1 MTIDTVADVARL
13 TTIPEDALRRLVD
26 KFVYCITDAVAE
38 AREAGKSAADM
49 DIGIGTLSI
58 SLDDDEV
65 RYKLIPGEN
74 LKSAVRSAIIDEQ
87 NLLERKLEQAL
98 VAKITGTYKDLL

>member
-1 MTIDTVADVARL
+1 MIDTVADVAKL
-13 TTIPEDALRRLVD
+13 TTIPEDTLRRLMD

-38 AREAGKSAADM
+38 ARESGEDAADM
-49 DIGIGTLSI
+49 DMGIGTLSI

-65 RYKLIPGEN
+65 RYKFIPSEN

>member
-1 MTIDTVADVARL
+1 MAIDTVTDVAKL
-13 TTIPEDALRRLVD
+13 TTIPEDALRGLVD

-38 AREAGKSAADM
+38 ARKSGDDAADM
-49 DIGIGTLSI
+49 DIGIGMLSI

-65 RYKLIPGEN
+65 GYKLIPSEN
-74 LKSAVRSAIIDEQ
+74 LKSAVRSAIIEEQ
-87 NLLERKLEQAL
+87 NLLERKLGQGL

>member
-1 MTIDTVADVARL
+1 MTINTITDVAKL
-13 TTIPEDALRRLVD
+13 TTIPEDALRRLMD

-38 AREAGKSAADM
+38 ARESGNDAADM
-49 DIGIGTLSI
+49 DIGIGTLAI

-65 RYKLIPGEN
+65 RYKLIPSEN